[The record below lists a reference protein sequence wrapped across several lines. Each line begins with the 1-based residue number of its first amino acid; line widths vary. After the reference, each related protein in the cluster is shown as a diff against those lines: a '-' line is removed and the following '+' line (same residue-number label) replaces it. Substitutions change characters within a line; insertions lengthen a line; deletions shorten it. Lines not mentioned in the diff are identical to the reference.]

1 MKIFLYVISLFCI
14 VTGCFTILYTSETRH
29 FVKRFLNE
37 VNRKII
43 SVFEAAMGVLLLVSA
58 AASQQPWFI
67 RLIGFLA
74 VIEGALIFSLP
85 RSLYDELIKWYVDSV
100 SDQTYR
106 LFGIIS
112 LILGSAMLSW
122 VL

>member
-1 MKIFLYVISLFCI
+1 MKIFLYAISLFCI
-14 VTGCFTILYTSETRH
+14 VTGCCAILYTGGTRH

-58 AASQQPWFI
+58 PASQQPWIF
-67 RLIGFLA
+67 RLIGLLA
-74 VIEGALIFSLP
+74 VIEGALVFCLP
-85 RSLYDELIKWYVDSV
+85 GSLYDELIKWYVDSA

-122 VL
+122 VV